1 MTRHTPFKRWPTW
14 MALALLPFLSA
25 CFASSWS
32 LPASQAVPDKGLVT
46 LIPLYIPD
54 YLKNDQRPSPYL
66 YQPPLGSVISQF
78 VTRTSNQEQALG
90 FRLVSEPSDKGT
102 FCTLYLR
109 LLEPSTATQL
119 SSLLSMLTYFL
130 LPTYSGSMTFEL
142 TYDVFSDTHFVRQYR
157 YQVHGKRLIWLFMP
171 FAAPFMSGYW
181 EPTIQPQVKIP
192 DGLMQ
197 GLLSTLAQLKA
208 DGQRDGLFK

>member
-1 MTRHTPFKRWPTW
+1 
-14 MALALLPFLSA
+14 
-25 CFASSWS
+25 
-32 LPASQAVPDKGLVT
+32 
-46 LIPLYIPD
+46 
-54 YLKNDQRPSPYL
+54 
-66 YQPPLGSVISQF
+66 
-78 VTRTSNQEQALG
+78 
-90 FRLVSEPSDKGT
+90 
-102 FCTLYLR
+102 
-109 LLEPSTATQL
+109 
-119 SSLLSMLTYFL
+119 MLTYFL